1 MKVADM
7 LETVIGILLAVSI
20 GILVVYLIGDIKSI
34 ITNHSDLEVFN
45 NYLAAAFNLVIG
57 IEFIKMLC
65 KHTPETVIEVLLFAI
80 ARQLIVEHT
89 TTMENLVGIISIGI
103 LFATR
108 KYLFYKKCKD
118 FNPYEM
124 SLLNDNLMSKWNI
137 NKILE
142 KNNLFIFPQKYFDWD
157 EERKMIISPITL
169 SHVSEYET
177 KVSLK
182 TGLLKRD
189 PTRDIRLIELI
200 LSYPID
206 QFVRDGQQ
214 RYLVKRAMKGLI
226 PDEFIEGRISRG
238 IQAADWIERLR
249 DKWDVVYPDML
260 KMKGNKT
267 IEYFC
272 DNNKINYYIDKY
284 KSLPVE
290 YTDEIKYEIRSF
302 ISIYIFYK
310 FISDFNNII

>member
-108 KYLFYKKCKD
+108 KYLFYNFDEVDKTIYRGNERVKRINLLEHLDIPFDDKD
-118 FNPYEM
+118 ET
-124 SLLNDNLMSKWNI
+124 LEDIVLREIEARNLEI
-137 NKILE
+137 GTGVCIYYPGFALRIAKI
-142 KNNLFIFPQKYFDWD
+142 KNNV
-157 EERKMIISPITL
+157 IT
-169 SHVSEYET
+169 
-177 KVSLK
+177 
-182 TGLLKRD
+182 R
-189 PTRDIRLIELI
+189 
-200 LSYPID
+200 
-206 QFVRDGQQ
+206 
-214 RYLVKRAMKGLI
+214 
-226 PDEFIEGRISRG
+226 
-238 IQAADWIERLR
+238 
-249 DKWDVVYPDML
+249 
-260 KMKGNKT
+260 
-267 IEYFC
+267 
-272 DNNKINYYIDKY
+272 
-284 KSLPVE
+284 VE
-290 YTDEIKYEIRSF
+290 VIRS
-302 ISIYIFYK
+302 IK
-310 FISDFNNII
+310 KK